1 MIGVPMNDAAQPSKV
16 QFVRVADASDVPEG
30 TAKAFRSGRHDVAIF
45 NVGGEFYALAN
56 TCPHQGGPIADG
68 FLEGPLITCPW
79 HAWCFDVRTGKMTL
93 GEFARVERFAVRRDG
108 NELSVSTEPLR

>member
-1 MIGVPMNDAAQPSKV
+1 MHESPQPSGI
-16 QFVRVADASDVPEG
+16 QFVRVAGVADVPAG
-30 TAKAFRSGRHDVAIF
+30 SARAFRNGRHDVAIF

-56 TCPHQGGPIADG
+56 SCPHQGGPIADG

-93 GEFARVERFAVRRDG
+93 GEFARVERFAIRREGDS
-108 NELSVSTEPLR
+108 LYVSTEPLV